1 TSTFVGREHELTQ
14 LAAVLARTRLLTL
27 TGAGGV
33 GKTRLALELARERG
47 DTYDDGVLFVELDTL
62 DDGSLVPGAL
72 AHALDLRAFRGGA
85 DVDALLAELEP
96 RALLLVLDHCQHVIG
111 AAAGL
116 VDALLRGAPRLTV
129 VATSREPLRVPGEVV
144 FRVPSLGIPDPAREE
159 EPDSLLRY
167 EAVRLF
173 VERAGAVAPGFALD
187 AETAAP
193 VARICHRL
201 DGLPLAL
208 ELAAARVDAL
218 TPAALADRLD
228 DRFRLLRAG
237 SRTAPTRQQTLEA
250 TLDWSHD
257 LPSSDEA
264 TRLRRPAAFSGSFVP
279 EAAREACSASTF
291 PAAQGPC

>member
-1 TSTFVGREHELTQ
+1 ASAGRDASGVRGEPG
-14 LAAVLARTRLLTL
+14 L
-27 TGAGGV
+27 TG
-33 GKTRLALELARERG
+33 
-47 DTYDDGVLFVELDTL
+47 
-62 DDGSLVPGAL
+62 P
-72 AHALDLRAFRGGA
+72 
-85 DVDALLAELEP
+85 
-96 RALLLVLDHCQHVIG
+96 
-111 AAAGL
+111 
-116 VDALLRGAPRLTV
+116 
-129 VATSREPLRVPGEVV
+129 ATSRERLRVPGEVI
-144 FRVPSLGIPDPAREE
+144 FRVPALGIPDPDREE
-159 EPDSLLRY
+159 EPDVLLRY

-173 VERAGAVAPGFALD
+173 VERARGVAPGFALD

-218 TPAALADRLD
+218 APEALAGRLD

-264 TRLRRPAAFSGSFVP
+264 TRLR
-279 EAAREACSASTF
+279 
-291 PAAQGPC
+291 